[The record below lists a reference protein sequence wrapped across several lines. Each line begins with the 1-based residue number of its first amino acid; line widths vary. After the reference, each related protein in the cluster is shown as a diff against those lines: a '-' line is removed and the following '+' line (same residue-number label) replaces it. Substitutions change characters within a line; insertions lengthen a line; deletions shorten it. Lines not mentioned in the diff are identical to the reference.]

1 MKTLLINPPQNGKYP
16 QPPLGLASIAAVLE
30 RESYQVKILD
40 ANALQLSESEIA
52 REIDGVDIIGITAMT
67 PFINSAIKVV
77 KEIKREKPGS
87 MVIVGG
93 AHATILPEETLS
105 DVPEI
110 DVIVRGE
117 AEATVLE
124 LYQALK
130 SGDSL
135 QNVRGITYRDK
146 GEIKSTPTRPPI
158 VDMDS
163 LPFPAYH
170 LLPLQKYRLHPPH
183 GRRLPVMAVLTSRG
197 CPYNCL
203 FCSKPIFGHKFR
215 SQSPQRIASE
225 IEYLVENFKVKE
237 ITFYDDIFTLDK
249 KQIAK
254 LAKEFKKHKLS
265 IPWSCEIR
273 VDLVTEES
281 LATMKEAGCYM
292 IAYGIESG
300 NQNILNNLRKKITI
314 EQVRKA
320 IKMTHDAGIQSV
332 GYFMLG
338 SPGETPTTIHQTID
352 FAKRLPLDF
361 VQFSI
366 TTPYPGT
373 DLYNLY
379 LKSGVSDKNWDNF
392 TYANLKSASIPVF
405 ETASL
410 SKDDLQKWNATA
422 YKEFYLRFSYIW
434 ERLKQSRSPGNLKTN
449 ISGLRML
456 LDMIRGNFLSRRV
469 QVGRG

>member
-16 QPPLGLASIAAVLE
+16 QPPLGLASIAAILE

-77 KEIKREKPGS
+77 KKIKREKPDS
-87 MVIVGG
+87 TIIVGG
-93 AHATILPEETLS
+93 AHVTVLPEETLS

-117 AEATVLE
+117 AEATVIE
-124 LYQALK
+124 LYKALK
-130 SGDSL
+130 GGDSL

-146 GEIKSTPTRPPI
+146 GKVKSTPTRPPI

-197 CPYNCL
+197 CPYNCI
-203 FCSKPIFGHKFR
+203 FCSKPIFGRRFR
-215 SQSPQRIASE
+215 SQSPQRIVSE
-225 IEYLVENFKVKE
+225 IEYLVEKFKVKE
-237 ITFYDDIFTLDK
+237 ISFYDDIFTLDK

-254 LAKEFKKHKLS
+254 LAKEFNKHKLS
-265 IPWSCEIR
+265 IHWKCETR
-273 VDLVTEES
+273 VDLVTEE
-281 LATMKEAGCYM
+281 LLKTMKEAGCYM

-314 EQVRKA
+314 EQVKKA
-320 IKMTHDAGIQSV
+320 VRMTHDAGIQSI

-338 SPGETPTTIHQTID
+338 SPGETPATIRQTID
-352 FAKRLPLDF
+352 FAKHLPLDF
-361 VQFSI
+361 AQFSI

-379 LKSGVSDKNWDNF
+379 LKQGVSDKNWDNF
-392 TYANLKSASIPVF
+392 TYANLRAVSAPAF
-405 ETASL
+405 KPGSL
-410 SKDDLQKWNATA
+410 SKDDLKKWNATA
-422 YKEFYLRFSYIW
+422 YKEFYLRASYIW
-434 ERLKQSRSPGNLKTN
+434 GRLKQSRSPGNLKTN

-469 QVGRG
+469 QGGGD